1 MPGRYEV
8 PALREE
14 RNERLLLREAAP
26 TVQEKQRTSSAGL
39 KDVDLHVG
47 DLAFH
52 RGHTVLPKTSSRA
65 CCPTIVGWA
74 NAHECSFNSLGPY
87 TLR

>member
-1 MPGRYEV
+1 MRGRYE
-8 PALREE
+8 PTALREE

-52 RGHTVLPKTSSRA
+52 RGHTVLPKLHRA
-65 CCPTIVGWA
+65 
-74 NAHECSFNSLGPY
+74 
-87 TLR
+87 